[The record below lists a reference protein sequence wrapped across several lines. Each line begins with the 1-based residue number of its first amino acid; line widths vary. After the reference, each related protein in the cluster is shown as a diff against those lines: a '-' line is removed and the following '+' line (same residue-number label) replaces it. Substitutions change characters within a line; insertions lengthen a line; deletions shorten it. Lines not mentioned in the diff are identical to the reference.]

1 VTKHNTQTSEAA
13 RLRRRGEQQSDKGA
27 NSKAFQSFLDAAKLG
42 DEAAQVSVGYA
53 YAYGI
58 LRKVNVNT
66 GLRWWKLAYRQGSW
80 AAAFN
85 LGMFFR
91 DAKQWAKAVKW
102 FERAIQAGDEDGL
115 IEIAKIHLRYAG
127 DRATG
132 LRYLK
137 RAVAAKNKLTEPARL
152 ETERLLKEQKALS
165 AGDLLYMEADLLD
178 ERRRY
183 TKALPLLLK
192 GAKAGDTSCQILL
205 GNYLSD
211 GRKGI
216 PVDQRRAVYWYRQA
230 YEQGSSTGASNLA
243 MHYRKRGDVDEAYRW
258 YELAVKLR
266 DNEAHLALAKIWLH
280 DRGNKAKAIKHLKAV
295 FQGNPRDVSE
305 LGRDEARVMLRRL
318 RSEHKLGCEHLS
330 PAFRS
335 SSNPGV

>member
-1 VTKHNTQTSEAA
+1 MTKPNAQTSEAA
-13 RLRRRGEQQSDKGA
+13 RLRRRGERQLDKGA
-27 NSKAFQSFLDAAKLG
+27 GSKAFQSFLDAARLG
-42 DEAAQVSVGYA
+42 DEEAQVSAGYT

-58 LRKVNVNT
+58 VRKVNVEKA
-66 GLRWWKLAYRQGSW
+66 LRWWKRAYRQGSW

-91 DAKQWAKAVKW
+91 DAKQWAKALKW

-115 IEIAKIHLRYAG
+115 VEIAKIHLRYAG
-127 DRATG
+127 DRAAG

-137 RAVAAKNKLTEPARL
+137 RAVAAKRKLTGPARL
-152 ETERLLKEQKALS
+152 ETERLLKEQNALS
-165 AGDLLYMEADLLD
+165 AGELLHMEADLLD

-183 TKALPLLLK
+183 TEALPLLLK

-216 PVDQRRAVYWYRQA
+216 PVDQRRAIYWYKQA
-230 YEQGSSTGASNLA
+230 YRQGSSIGASNLA
-243 MHYRKRGDVDEAYRW
+243 MHYRKQGQVDEAYRW
-258 YELAVKLR
+258 YELAVKSG

-295 FQGNPRDVSE
+295 FQGNLNDVSE
-305 LGRDEARVMLRRL
+305 LGRDEARTMLRRL
-318 RSEHKLGCEHLS
+318 VTPDK
-330 PAFRS
+330 
-335 SSNPGV
+335 